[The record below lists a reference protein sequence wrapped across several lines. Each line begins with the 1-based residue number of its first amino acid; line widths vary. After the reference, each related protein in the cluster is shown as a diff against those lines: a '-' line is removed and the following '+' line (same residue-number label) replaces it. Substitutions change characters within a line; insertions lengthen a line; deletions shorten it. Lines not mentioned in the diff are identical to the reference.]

1 MDALAAAGNA
11 GSGLA
16 DILAQLAVLL
26 GFAAVVFTIA
36 VVRFRRVLAGG
47 SEARGMQ
54 RRGWCWAIQ
63 VAGAALGTCSPAA
76 SSIRAMASSL
86 ASIAGPSR
94 RAMSPPIS
102 RNGPASMA

>member
-47 SEARGMQ
+47 
-54 RRGWCWAIQ
+54 
-63 VAGAALGTCSPAA
+63 V
-76 SSIRAMASSL
+76 
-86 ASIAGPSR
+86 
-94 RAMSPPIS
+94 
-102 RNGPASMA
+102 